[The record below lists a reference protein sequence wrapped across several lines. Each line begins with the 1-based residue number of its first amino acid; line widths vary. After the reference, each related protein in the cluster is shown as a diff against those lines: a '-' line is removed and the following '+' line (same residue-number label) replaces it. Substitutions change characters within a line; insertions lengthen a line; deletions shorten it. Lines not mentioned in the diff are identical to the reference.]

1 MFAHEVLETKNTKEQ
16 LPPGIYEGTC
26 SLYTDAKTKIH
37 CLLMEYGIKAS
48 DTVTVAEIIITN
60 EQEEH
65 FFRDF
70 MKMPDD
76 SWRDSYG
83 RRADTL
89 VELLPQEIM
98 SFNLVERFPL
108 EEQMVGDRG

>member
-1 MFAHEVLETKNTKEQ
+1 MFVHEVLETKNTKQQ
-16 LPPGIYEGTC
+16 LQSGTYEGTC
-26 SLYTDAKTKIH
+26 SLYVDLETKIN

-48 DTVTVAEIIITN
+48 DIVSAAEIIITN
-60 EQEEH
+60 AQGEH

-83 RRADTL
+83 KRADTL
-89 VELLPQEIM
+89 AELLPPEIM
-98 SFNLVERFPL
+98 SFHLVERFPL
-108 EEQMVGDRG
+108 EEQIVGDAS